1 MKHCQLS
8 SVSTANQGKP
18 IQIKSQHYN
27 ETNTNYKYIIFCEF
41 QQWMDVAITQN
52 KLTSDKDRGK
62 EKIGRRCQAKKAK
75 ANIL

>member
-27 ETNTNYKYIIFCEF
+27 ETNANYKYIFVNF
-41 QQWMDVAITQN
+41 NNGWM
-52 KLTSDKDRGK
+52 
-62 EKIGRRCQAKKAK
+62 
-75 ANIL
+75 